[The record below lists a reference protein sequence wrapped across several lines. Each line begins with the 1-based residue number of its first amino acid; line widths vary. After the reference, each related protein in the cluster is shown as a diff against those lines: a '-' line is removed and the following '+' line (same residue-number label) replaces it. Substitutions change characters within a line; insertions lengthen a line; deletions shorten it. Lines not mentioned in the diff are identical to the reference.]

1 MLLDTIDQKLII
13 ELQKDGRVTSSN
25 LSKKLGISIASVS
38 RRIKGLLRDNVISI
52 TAMPEPSE
60 IGLNSM
66 AIIAL
71 DVTMN
76 QIDNVCEQL
85 VRNRSVHFTALT
97 FGRFDIIVNI
107 YAASPE
113 MLVNIIK
120 NEIAAIDG
128 VRHVETFYIAEL
140 KKQTFDWLLENEISN

>member
-1 MLLDTIDQKLII
+1 MDTIDQKLII